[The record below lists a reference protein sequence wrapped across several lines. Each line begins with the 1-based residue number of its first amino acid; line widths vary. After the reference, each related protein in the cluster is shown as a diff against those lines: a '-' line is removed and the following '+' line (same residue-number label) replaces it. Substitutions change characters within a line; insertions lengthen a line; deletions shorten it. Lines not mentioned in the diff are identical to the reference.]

1 MKHIPLQLLF
11 AATLALASASAAQA
25 FTFESTAPGDGGGG
39 VTRNYTDPVDQ
50 MEPKA
55 GSPQRF
61 DGGGQNSTQQG
72 GFSMQFGG
80 AHGQSFDQRYNPN
93 DFFDPTK
100 R

>member
-25 FTFESTAPGDGGGG
+25 FTFESTAPGDGGG
-39 VTRNYTDPVDQ
+39 VTRNYTDPDSQ
-50 MEPKA
+50 IAPKA
-55 GSPQRF
+55 GSPSRF

-80 AHGQSFDQRYNPN
+80 AHGQSFDQRYNSN
-93 DFFDPTK
+93 DYFDPMK